1 MEVEIIH
8 EMPAVFH
15 KVMRSYPY
23 SSTTSYASNG
33 RKVEIRIH
41 ETGRIY
47 RSVESTT
54 KFQRKIRRF
63 FTACSDPIPIPLHPP
78 IDEKWRKESTKRA
91 YSSVSWK

>member
-15 KVMRSYPY
+15 KIMRSYPY

-41 ETGRIY
+41 ETGIFFRF
-47 RSVESTT
+47 VEINF
-54 KFQRKIRRF
+54 KFQRKI
-63 FTACSDPIPIPLHPP
+63 S
-78 IDEKWRKESTKRA
+78 
-91 YSSVSWK
+91 